1 MEIILSIDTSDRKD
15 SNGSDSCITWPTT
28 ETFENGRVVST
39 ISMGPFVGSKVT
51 SLTLPMSVAFE
62 STTLMPF
69 RFSYIACLVSAVSL
83 VSVSGAGVVNFS
95 HT

>member
-28 ETFENGRVVST
+28 ETFDKGRVVST
-39 ISMGPFVGSKVT
+39 TSIGPLVGSEVT

-62 STTLMPF
+62 STTLIPL
-69 RFSYIACLVSAVSL
+69 RLSYIICFVCVVSFISVSA
-83 VSVSGAGVVNFS
+83 AGVVNFS
-95 HT
+95 HA